1 MHAALYLRH
10 LEHLKPIAS
19 TLHHGKRPLLDL
31 VHNSKAAEHLGWRF
45 QVPAATLQRME
56 RDARKLARFINYQ
69 GAATVEWLYSTEE
82 DAYYFLE
89 VNPRLQVGSQQL
101 LYKHMRA

>member
-1 MHAALYLRH
+1 MASILHRQTRCLLTG
-10 LEHLKPIAS
+10 EHQR
-19 TLHHGKRPLLDL
+19 GGCDCF
-31 VHNSKAAEHLGWRF
+31 GWCV

-89 VNPRLQVGSQQL
+89 VNPRLQVGAQHVS
-101 LYKHMRA
+101 